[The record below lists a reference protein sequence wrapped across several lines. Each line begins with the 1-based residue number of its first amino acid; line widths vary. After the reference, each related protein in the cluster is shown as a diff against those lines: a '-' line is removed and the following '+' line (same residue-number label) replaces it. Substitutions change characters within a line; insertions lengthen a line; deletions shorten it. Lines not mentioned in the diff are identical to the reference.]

1 MDDQALIRAMEHT
14 AMEHCLWQAG
24 ETIIVA
30 VSGGPDSV
38 ALLHL
43 LQRIAPNDGLRLVA
57 AHVNH
62 GFRGEESDREA
73 ELVQALCREL
83 DVPCETAVIDM
94 PGYIAATGL
103 NAQAAAREKRY
114 AFLHQIAS
122 RHGAKRIAL
131 AHHADD
137 QAETVL
143 MRIVRGTGPSGLA
156 GIPVRRTEKNTE
168 LIRPLLR
175 IYKMDLVNYCLRHAL
190 PYATDSSNASR
201 KYARN
206 RIRLDALPFLRQYND
221 QLPQAL
227 NRLAELARGEDDYL
241 EQEAAG
247 WFAKLAQPD
256 QSGVGFVL
264 DRGAFVQLHVALQRR
279 LIKLILNYLSPEN
292 DSIDFGMTETVREA
306 MVHEHPATL
315 SLDVEKRVR
324 FVREYDRLRFVGSK
338 AEAAGPYCYM
348 LDGPGTELLIH
359 EAGVIVTCSLEDS
372 GKMSSGREIG
382 PGEALFD
389 ADALLFPLTIR
400 NRRDGDRM
408 KIAGLNGTKKVKDI
422 FIDDKIPPSR
432 RDKIAIVL
440 DAEHNIVWIPGV
452 RRSQYAPVCETSKR
466 IARILIQR
474 FEAGIGL
481 SSQDADIPS
490 T

>member
-14 AMEHCLWQAG
+14 AKEHHLWQAG
-24 ETIIVA
+24 DTIVVA
-30 VSGGPDSV
+30 VSGGPDSI

-43 LQRIAPNDGLRLVA
+43 LRRIAPDDGLRLVA
-57 AHVNH
+57 GHVNH

-73 ELVQALCREL
+73 ELVQALCRKL
-83 DVPCETAVIDM
+83 DVPCEVAVIDV

-114 AFLHQIAS
+114 AFLHEIAS
-122 RHGAKRIAL
+122 RYDAKRIAL

-175 IYKMDLVNYCLRHAL
+175 INKMDLVNYCLRHAL

-206 RIRLDALPFLRQYND
+206 RIRLDAMPFLRQYND

-227 NRLAELARGEDDYL
+227 NRLAELSREEDDYL
-241 EQEAAG
+241 EQETAG

-256 QSGVGFVL
+256 PSGVGFVL
-264 DRGAFVQLHVALQRR
+264 ERGAFVQIHVALQRR

-292 DSIDFGMTETVREA
+292 DSIDFGTTETVREA
-306 MVHEHPATL
+306 MVQEHPATL

-324 FVREYDRLRFVGSK
+324 FVREYDRLRFVGSA
-338 AEAAGPYCYM
+338 AEAVSPYCYT
-348 LDGPGTELLIH
+348 LDGPGTKTVQ
-359 EAGVIVTCSLEDS
+359 EAGVVVTCSIEDI
-372 GKMSSGREIG
+372 GRMSSEQQAH
-382 PGEALFD
+382 PSEAVFD
-389 ADALLFPLTIR
+389 ADALPFPLTIR

-452 RRSQYAPVCETSKR
+452 RRSQLAPVCETSKR
-466 IARILIQR
+466 IARIHIQP
-474 FEAGIGL
+474 L
-481 SSQDADIPS
+481 
-490 T
+490 